1 MSGLSPLSLA
11 AVDARSAPSA
21 VALLH
26 DFFKESGFPGDRASI
41 TAHLGAMVADSHHW
55 AALIRE
61 AGLAIGV
68 ITVTTMLYVEWGRL
82 GEIGDLYV
90 VPSARKRGVA
100 RRLIEAGLDWCY
112 AHGCSAVSVVV
123 TEQGEI
129 RDGLGLFYRKLGFA
143 ASGRRIYTRP
153 FAR

>member
-1 MSGLSPLSLA
+1 MTPPSLST
-11 AVDARSAPSA
+11 VDEASAPRA
-21 VALLH
+21 VELLH

-41 TAHLGAMVADSHHW
+41 SRNLREMLTDPYHW
-55 AALIRE
+55 AALIHE
-61 AGLAIGV
+61 HGQAIGV
-68 ITVTTMLYVEWGRL
+68 VTVTTMLYVEWGRL

>member
-90 VPSARKRGVA
+90 LPAA
-100 RRLIEAGLDWCY
+100 RRRGLAKRLVDAALDWCR

-123 TEQGEI
+123 TENGEI
-129 RDGLGLFYRKLGFA
+129 RDGLGEFYGRLAFQA
-143 ASGRRIYTRP
+143 TGRRIYTRRL
-153 FAR
+153 AG